1 MLFYFTYENMEM
13 IKAFLYIDSLTQSQ
27 KANQVQF
34 ITNSF
39 ILLYISLKVIFFCIY
54 FEFKVKF

>member
-1 MLFYFTYENMEM
+1 MLFYVANENMEM
-13 IKAFLYIDSLTQSQ
+13 IKAFLYIDTLTQIK

-39 ILLYISLKVIFFCIY
+39 
-54 FEFKVKF
+54 